1 MTAILTSLVN
11 LCWVGPLAARASG
24 QNMTSS
30 PLVCVPYKF
39 LGFHG
44 LLLGPQIKSQAK
56 QQLGYAVGDEGRQ
69 KAQICFGTTQSLGYH
84 AAQSVDTVEAECHSI
99 ALASHGQVYVRISV
113 TVGTCIHPLTPLGLR
128 PV

>member
-30 PLVCVPYKF
+30 PLVCASYKF

-56 QQLGYAVGDEGRQ
+56 QQLGYAVGDAGRQ
-69 KAQICFGTTQSLGYH
+69 KTQICFGTTRSLGYH
-84 AAQSVDTVEAECHSI
+84 AAQSVDAVEAECHSV
-99 ALASHGQVYVRISV
+99 ASHGQVYVCISV
-113 TVGTCIHPLTPLGLR
+113 TVGTCIHPLTPLGQR